1 MNSKKLLIV
10 EDDVALGLLLLDHLV
25 SEQYQVVWKRDG
37 LAALEVLNKQQFDM
51 CLLDISMPGMDG
63 FSLSK
68 QIKKKYT
75 SLPFI
80 FITARALK
88 EDKLKAYELGAE
100 DFVTK
105 PFDPDELICKIE
117 VVLRRSPAFPKPYLK
132 DEISLGKYVYFT
144 QRQELV
150 YQSERI
156 KLTAKENQ
164 ILLLFC
170 NQPNVVI
177 RREDAVEKVYGK
189 YDYFLGRSFDV
200 FVSRLRKILKDEDD
214 VQIENVFKVGFI
226 FRMKETEAI
235 V

>member
-1 MNSKKLLIV
+1 MNSKKILIV
-10 EDDVALGLLLLDHLV
+10 EDDTALGLLLLDHLV

-63 FSLSK
+63 FSLSR

-80 FITARALK
+80 FITARVLK

-117 VVLRRSPAFPKPYLK
+117 VVLRRTSTFPKPNLK
-132 DEISLGKYVYFT
+132 DQISLGKYVFFT
-144 QRQELV
+144 QRQELS

-177 RREDAVEKVYGK
+177 KREDAVEKVYGK

-200 FVSRLRKILKDEDD
+200 FVSRLRKILKDEED

>member
-1 MNSKKLLIV
+1 LVV
-10 EDDVALGLLLLDHLV
+10 EDDTALGLLLMDHLV
-25 SEQYQVVWKRDG
+25 AEQYQVVWKRE
-37 LAALEVLNKQQFDM
+37 ALSAMDVLNKQQFDV

-63 FSLSK
+63 FALAR
-68 QIKKKYT
+68 QIRKNYI

-100 DFVTK
+100 DYITK
-105 PFDPDELICKIE
+105 PFDPDELTCKIE
-117 VVLRRSPAFPKPYLK
+117 VVLRRSSHAQKLNIK
-132 DEISLGKYVYFT
+132 DQIFLGKYIFYT

-156 KLTAKENQ
+156 KLTDKENQ

-177 RREDAVEKVYGK
+177 RREDAVSKVYGK

-200 FVSRLRKILKDEDD
+200 FVSRLRKILKDEEGI
-214 VQIENVFKVGFI
+214 QIENVFKVGFI
-226 FRMKETEAI
+226 FRLKEAETW

>member
-1 MNSKKLLIV
+1 MISKRILIV
-10 EDDVALGLLLLDHLV
+10 EDDTSLGLLLMDHLV
-25 SEQYQVVWKRDG
+25 ADQYQVIWKRE
-37 LAALEVLNKQQFDM
+37 ALSAMEVLRKQQFDI

-63 FSLSK
+63 FALAR
-68 QIKKKYT
+68 QIRKNFV

-100 DFVTK
+100 DYITK
-105 PFDPDELICKIE
+105 PFDPDELHCKIE
-117 VVLRRSPAFPKPYLK
+117 VVLRRSSQMPKWNIK
-132 DEISLGKYVYFT
+132 EQINLGKFIFYT

-150 YQSERI
+150 CDSDKI
-156 KLTAKENQ
+156 KLTEKENQ

-177 RREDAVEKVYGK
+177 RREDAVSRIYGK

-200 FVSRLRKILKDEDD
+200 FVSRLRKIFKDEEDI
-214 VQIENVFKVGFI
+214 QIENVFKVGFI
-226 FRMKETEAI
+226 FRLNEAASC